1 MFEERKTGSHFCAT
15 CSGPRRAGA
24 SPDAG
29 RGVRGYLPG
38 LPPPAF
44 FWVGFLSP
52 MGVILEARIG
62 TMPVLRGE
70 IPAPFSR
77 VPQAGA
83 DLFQQM

>member
-1 MFEERKTGSHFCAT
+1 
-15 CSGPRRAGA
+15 
-24 SPDAG
+24 
-29 RGVRGYLPG
+29 
-38 LPPPAF
+38 
-44 FWVGFLSP
+44 